1 MGIFEKFF
9 RIMVPICK
17 GLLGMKRTEK
27 KSGGQSYVTGAIT
40 LATQLSQLLI
50 GIFKFRLMLVVFWF
64 ILITNIWVPKVNH

>member
-1 MGIFEKFF
+1 
-9 RIMVPICK
+9 MVPICK
-17 GLLGMKRTEK
+17 GLLGMKRTQK